1 MGGVASLESTHLG
14 RFCVLPLSWDIRDD
28 LSQTNNRGAPPMNK
42 NHRIKLVTV
51 SINGNLIQV
60 DPNSLIKDQRKLLHG
75 KYKGTQVNSPSIAI
89 LGDRPDDSVIFW
101 PDADKR
107 FAVVMTKPGLGMLS
121 KGFLEAE
128 GHTITQA

>member
-1 MGGVASLESTHLG
+1 
-14 RFCVLPLSWDIRDD
+14 
-28 LSQTNNRGAPPMNK
+28 MNK

-107 FAVVMTKPGLGMLS
+107 FAVAMTKPGLGMLS
-121 KGFLEAE
+121 MGFLKAE
-128 GHTITQA
+128 GYTVNKAS